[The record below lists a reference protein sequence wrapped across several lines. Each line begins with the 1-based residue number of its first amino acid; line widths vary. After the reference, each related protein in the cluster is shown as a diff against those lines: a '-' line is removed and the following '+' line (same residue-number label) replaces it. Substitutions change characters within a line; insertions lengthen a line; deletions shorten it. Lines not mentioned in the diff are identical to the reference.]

1 MSEDGQRAVIE
12 ALSDPAFHGL
22 KDDAVE
28 VIETHAG
35 MVFLAGHRALK
46 IKKAVDL
53 GYLDFSTLEKRKA
66 ACQREWEL
74 NRENAPDIYR
84 GVRPVMR
91 VKGGSL
97 RLGGEGEV
105 VEWCVLMRRFAAED
119 VLDQVA
125 LKGPL
130 ARDLAL
136 ALADA
141 VAAAHAHAPLASD
154 EHAALAPD
162 RVVEQFAQGFG
173 CHANLIAPHRV
184 AALDACLRTALADT
198 LGLRLERAAG
208 GETRRCHGDL
218 HLANIVLSG
227 GRPRLFDALEFDED
241 LARID
246 VLYDL
251 AFLLMDLEARNQ
263 RAAAN
268 LVLNRYLTICALEA
282 GGEPRHDAA
291 LGCLAPFAALR
302 AGIRAL
308 VAADRSAQLE
318 GKAAAAKAGQARA
331 YFDRA
336 EALMAPA
343 RVRLIVIG
351 GLSGSGKSTI
361 ATRLAPQLARPAG
374 ALHLR
379 SDIERKTL
387 AGVDETENLDQS
399 HYTPQAGAAVYHRLC
414 RRASAALA
422 GGFPVIVDAV
432 FARPQERHAIEQAA
446 REAGAAFHG
455 LWLDAPAQVLEQRV
469 GERHGDASDADRRVV
484 EMQLAYDTGDNSWA
498 RLDASGSIDQVSE
511 AARAA
516 LSPLLVGVD
525 GA

>member
-1 MSEDGQRAVIE
+1 MGEGNQREVIE
-12 ALSDPAFHGL
+12 ALSSPAFHGVS
-22 KDDAVE
+22 DGTVE

-53 GYLDFSTLEKRKA
+53 GYLDFSTLAKREA
-66 ACQREWEL
+66 ACRREWDL

-91 VKGGSL
+91 DGCGRL

-105 VEWCVLMRRFAAED
+105 VEWCVLMRRFHPED
-119 VLDQVA
+119 VLDQMA
-125 LKGPL
+125 AKGPFS
-130 ARDLAL
+130 RDLTL

-141 VAAAHAHAPLASD
+141 VAAAHARAPLASD
-154 EHAALAPD
+154 QHAALAPD
-162 RVVEQFAQGFG
+162 WVVEQFAGGFAG
-173 CHANLIAPHRV
+173 HAGLIAPERA
-184 AALDACLRTALADT
+184 AALNASLHEALADT
-198 LGLRLERAAG
+198 LGLRLERAAAG
-208 GETRRCHGDL
+208 ATRRCHGDL

-251 AFLLMDLEARNQ
+251 AFLLMDLEARDQ
-263 RAAAN
+263 RAAGN
-268 LVLNRYLTICALEA
+268 VVLNRYLTASALKA
-282 GGEPRHDAA
+282 GGEARHDAA
-291 LGCLAPFAALR
+291 LGCLIPFAALR
-302 AGIRAL
+302 SGIRAL

-318 GKAAAAKAGQARA
+318 GDAAALKAGQSRA

-361 ATRLAPQLARPAG
+361 AARLAPDLARPAG

-387 AGVDETENLDQS
+387 AAVDELETLDQS
-399 HYTPQAGAAVYHRLC
+399 HYTPQANAAVYDRLC
-414 RRASAALA
+414 QRARTALA

-432 FARPQERHAIEQAA
+432 FARPEERNAIEQAA
-446 REAGAAFHG
+446 REAGVTFRG
-455 LWLDAPAQVLEQRV
+455 LWLDAPPAVLEQRV
-469 GERHGDASDADRRVV
+469 GERRGDASDADRRVV
-484 EMQLAYDTGDNSWA
+484 EMQLGYDTGDITWK
-498 RLDASGSIDQVSE
+498 RLDASGSVEQVSE

-516 LSPLLVGVD
+516 LD
-525 GA
+525 KD

>member
-1 MSEDGQRAVIE
+1 MGKGGQREVIE
-12 ALSDPAFHGL
+12 ALSSPALHGL
-22 KDDAVE
+22 DNGAVE

-53 GYLDFSTLEKRKA
+53 GYLDFSTLAKREA
-66 ACQREWEL
+66 ACRREWEL
-74 NRENAPDIYR
+74 NRVNAPDIYR
-84 GVRPVMR
+84 GVRPVVR
-91 VKGGSL
+91 DKGGRL

-125 LKGPL
+125 LRGPL

-136 ALADA
+136 MLADA
-141 VAAAHAHAPLASD
+141 VATAHARAPLASD

-173 CHANLIAPHRV
+173 RHAGLIAPQRAV
-184 AALDACLRTALADT
+184 ALDAGLQEALADT
-198 LGLRLERAAG
+198 LGLRLERAIG

-246 VLYDL
+246 MLYDL
-251 AFLLMDLEARNQ
+251 AFLLMDLEARDQN
-263 RAAAN
+263 AAGN
-268 LVLNRYLTICALEA
+268 VVLNRYLTTSALNAE
-282 GGEPRHDAA
+282 GDLRHDAA

-318 GKAAAAKAGQARA
+318 GEKAVAKAAQARA

-336 EALMAPA
+336 EALMAPV

-361 ATRLAPQLARPAG
+361 AARLAPEFARPAG

-387 AGVDETENLDQS
+387 AGVDEADRLDQN
-399 HYTPQAGAAVYHRLC
+399 HYTPQANAAVYHRLC
-414 RRASAALA
+414 RRAGTALA
-422 GGFPVIVDAV
+422 GSFPVIVDAV
-432 FARPQERHAIEQAA
+432 FAKPEERHAIERAA
-446 REAGAAFHG
+446 HEAGVAFHG
-455 LWLDAPAQVLEQRV
+455 LWLDAPVEVLEQRV
-469 GERHGDASDADRRVV
+469 GARHGDASDADRRVV
-484 EMQLAYDTGDNSWA
+484 EMQLGYDTGDITWA
-498 RLDASGSIDQVSE
+498 RLDASGCVHQVAS

-516 LSPLLVGVD
+516 LGE
-525 GA
+525 G

>member
-1 MSEDGQRAVIE
+1 MGKGEQREAIE
-12 ALSDPAFHGL
+12 ALSSPAFHGL
-22 KDDAVE
+22 EGGAVE

-35 MVFLAGHRALK
+35 MVFLAGHRVLK

-53 GYLDFSTLEKRKA
+53 GYLDFSTLAKREA
-66 ACQREWEL
+66 ACRREWEL
-74 NRENAPDIYR
+74 NRESAPDIYR
-84 GVRPVMR
+84 GVRPVVR
-91 VKGGSL
+91 DNAGRL

-119 VLDQVA
+119 VLDQMA
-125 LKGPL
+125 SKGPL
-130 ARDLAL
+130 AHDLAL

-141 VAAAHAHAPLASD
+141 VATAHARAPLASD

-162 RVVEQFAQGFG
+162 RVVEQFAQGFAR
-173 CHANLIAPHRV
+173 HASLIAPRRA
-184 AALDACLRTALADT
+184 AALDAGLREALAVT
-198 LGLRLERAAG
+198 LGLRLERAIG

-251 AFLLMDLEARNQ
+251 AFLLMDLDARNQ
-263 RAAAN
+263 HAAGN
-268 LVLNRYLTICALEA
+268 LVLNRYLTASALSV
-282 GGEPRHDAA
+282 GGDPRHDAA
-291 LGCLAPFAALR
+291 LGCLFPFAALR

-318 GKAAAAKAGQARA
+318 GAAAASKAGQACI

-336 EALMAPA
+336 EALMAPVRA
-343 RVRLIVIG
+343 RLIVIA

-361 ATRLAPQLARPAG
+361 AARLAPGLARPAG

-379 SDIERKTL
+379 SDVERKTL
-387 AGVDETENLDQS
+387 AGVDEAERLDQS
-399 HYTPQAGAAVYHRLC
+399 HYTPQANAAVYHRLC
-414 RRASAALA
+414 ERARTALA

-432 FARPQERHAIEQAA
+432 FIKPEERYAVEQAA
-446 REAGAAFHG
+446 REAGTAFHG
-455 LWLDAPAQVLEQRV
+455 LWLEAPAEVLEQRV
-469 GERHGDASDADRRVV
+469 GARHGDASDADRRVV
-484 EMQLAYDTGDNSWA
+484 EMQLGYDTGYITWA
-498 RLDASGSIDQVSE
+498 RLDASGSVDQVSE
-511 AARAA
+511 AAHAM
-516 LSPLLVGVD
+516 LGK
-525 GA
+525 G